1 MLPVPTTDNALPL
14 DVRQLVRARVAWG
27 YVSWAGGSAIG
38 YRLDLAASRLDLDY
52 LADGRPVSESIGL
65 VSTRCHFGG
74 VRWWACCLSCG
85 ARIAVFYLM
94 AGRFRCRGCH
104 GLAYTSTREAAFTR
118 AFRRARELRRRL
130 GATPGI
136 ADPLPARPRGMW
148 RRSFDRRRDA
158 IDAADRRALALT
170 GVWLDRMEQTIGRS

>member
-1 MLPVPTTDNALPL
+1 MLPVSTTDNALPL

-27 YVSWAGGSAIG
+27 YVSWTGGSAIG

-65 VSTRCHFGG
+65 ASTRCHFGG
-74 VRWWACCLSCG
+74 VRWWARCPSCG
-85 ARIAVFYLM
+85 ARIAVLYLM

-104 GLAYTSTREAAFTR
+104 GLPYASTRAAPFTR
-118 AFRRARELRRRL
+118 ACRRAQKLRGRV
-130 GATPGI
+130 GATPAIG
-136 ADPLPARPRGMW
+136 DPVMVRPRGMW
-148 RRSFDRRRDA
+148 RRTFNRLCDD